1 MKTNRATQ
9 NDRLEPKVRS
19 RLRIAKSHLNRNT
32 PDGAAKAH
40 PRILPTRIS
49 RFDDAMS
56 SHSVISSSSE
66 AISNDQRLGQHHSN
80 STAKVATKHRR
91 LIWPRII
98 QPLGM
103 LLSPV
108 RKNSVPIAAEGKRVI

>member
-56 SHSVISSSSE
+56 SHSVISSSL
-66 AISNDQRLGQHHSN
+66 DH
-80 STAKVATKHRR
+80 
-91 LIWPRII
+91 PR
-98 QPLGM
+98 
-103 LLSPV
+103 LSPTINV
-108 RKNSVPIAAEGKRVI
+108 SDNTTVTLLRRSKRSIEDSFGRE